1 MVCNGERNN
10 EIVDERKS
18 ESFEN
23 SKVVGSFSNNIEDS
37 SVSLNN
43 NGVIIFEDEEGVL

>member
-18 ESFEN
+18 ENFEN
-23 SKVVGSFSNNIEDS
+23 SKVVESCSNNI
-37 SVSLNN
+37 N
-43 NGVIIFEDEEGVL
+43 EGNV

>member
-23 SKVVGSFSNNIEDS
+23 SKVVESCSNNIEDG
-37 SVSLNN
+37 SV
-43 NGVIIFEDEEGVL
+43 